1 MSRPAPETGEETG
14 LNAWD
19 YLEIQALVH
28 RYADLLD
35 QGDADG
41 AGALFEHAGFFLDEQ
56 SEPISRSGEN
66 RMPQVFREWF
76 RFFPER
82 AGRPN
87 TRHVTANL
95 IVEQDSA
102 GRVKAQSYVM
112 VFQPVGAS
120 VRALMGAT
128 YRDRFEK
135 AEGRW
140 RFAERRLLAFSPN

>member
-1 MSRPAPETGEETG
+1 MDA
-14 LNAWD
+14 AD

-41 AGALFEHAGFFLDEQ
+41 AGALFEHAVFFLDEQ
-56 SEPISRSGEN
+56 SEPLSRFGEN

-95 IVEQDSA
+95 IVEQD
-102 GRVKAQSYVM
+102 GPGKVKAQCCVM
-112 VFQPVGAS
+112 VFQPDDAS
-120 VRALMGAT
+120 VRALMSAT
-128 YRDRFEK
+128 YHDRFEK
-135 AEGRW
+135 TGGRW
-140 RFAERRLLAFSPN
+140 RFSERRLLAYGLN

>member
-1 MSRPAPETGEETG
+1 MVDA
-14 LNAWD
+14 AD

-35 QGDADG
+35 RGDAEG
-41 AGALFEHAGFFLDEQ
+41 AGALFEHAAFFLDEQ
-56 SEPISRSGEN
+56 SEPLSRSGEN

-76 RFFPER
+76 RFFPES

-95 IVEQDSA
+95 IVEQDGA
-102 GRVKAQSYVM
+102 GKVKAQSYVM
-112 VFQPVGAS
+112 VFQPDDAS

-135 AEGRW
+135 AAGRW
-140 RFAERRLLAFSPN
+140 RFSERRLLAFGPN